1 MTSTIQSIFG
11 AVAIAGVLSACAGLP
26 MVAGGT
32 GTTTGAVA
40 GLQGYEWQVQSI
52 NGVAVNSPIRPSL
65 NFGTTMQ
72 LTGHTSCNTYIS
84 GYVSTGAMLIIKQG
98 AVTKMACEPAVMSQ
112 EQRFL
117 KQLANTQMWAI
128 DSTGTLTL
136 TGTSGTIVA
145 KRR

>member
-26 MVAGGT
+26 MT
-32 GTTTGAVA
+32 GTTGAVS

-112 EQRFL
+112 
-117 KQLANTQMWAI
+117 
-128 DSTGTLTL
+128 
-136 TGTSGTIVA
+136 
-145 KRR
+145 

>member
-1 MTSTIQSIFG
+1 MMTSTIQSIFG

-26 MVAGGT
+26 MT
-32 GTTTGAVA
+32 GTTGAVS

>member
-11 AVAIAGVLSACAGLP
+11 AVAVAGVLSACAGLP
-26 MVAGGT
+26 MVAGT

-72 LTGHTSCNTYIS
+72 ITGHTSCNTYIS

>member
-1 MTSTIQSIFG
+1 MMTSTIQSIFG

-26 MVAGGT
+26 MT
-32 GTTTGAVA
+32 GTTGAVS

-112 EQRFL
+112 EQHFL

>member
-1 MTSTIQSIFG
+1 
-11 AVAIAGVLSACAGLP
+11 
-26 MVAGGT
+26 
-32 GTTTGAVA
+32 
-40 GLQGYEWQVQSI
+40 
-52 NGVAVNSPIRPSL
+52 
-65 NFGTTMQ
+65 MQ

-112 EQRFL
+112 EQHFL